1 MPAVPRLIVT
11 PRARLGMI
19 HCREFLEGRNPE
31 AAARAGQVIAA
42 RLLALQTTPDIGRPF
57 DGEEALRELV
67 IGFGSSGYVA
77 LYRHDPA
84 DDAVYVLA
92 LRHQREA
99 GYS

>member
-19 HCREFLEGRNPE
+19 RCREFLEGRNSE

-42 RLLALQTTPDIGRPF
+42 RLLALQTTPDMGRPF

-67 IGFGSSGYVA
+67 IGFGSSGYIA
-77 LYRHDPA
+77 LYRHEPA

-99 GYS
+99 GYP

>member
-11 PRARLGMI
+11 PRARLGMV
-19 HCREFLEGRNPE
+19 HCRGFLEGKNPE

-57 DGEEALRELV
+57 DGEEGLRELV

-77 LYRHDPA
+77 LYRHDPT

-99 GYS
+99 GYP

>member
-1 MPAVPRLIVT
+1 MPLLIVT
-11 PRARLGMI
+11 PRARLGMVR
-19 HCREFLEGRNPE
+19 CREFLGGRNSE

-42 RLLALQTTPDIGRPF
+42 RLLALQTTPDMGRPF

-99 GYS
+99 GYP

>member
-1 MPAVPRLIVT
+1 MRVSGSDRGLYPFGINRVRMYQ
-11 PRARLGMI
+11 ARFNRVG
-19 HCREFLEGRNPE
+19 
-31 AAARAGQVIAA
+31 IAA
-42 RLLALQTTPDIGRPF
+42 RLLALRTTPDIGRPF
-57 DGEEALRELV
+57 DGEEGLRELV

-99 GYS
+99 GYP

>member
-11 PRARLGMI
+11 PRARLGMV
-19 HCREFLEGRNPE
+19 HCRTFLEGRNPE
-31 AAARAGQVIAA
+31 AAVRAGQVIAT
-42 RLLALQTTPDIGRPF
+42 RLLALHTTPDIGRPF
-57 DGEEALRELV
+57 DGEEGLRELV

-77 LYRHDPA
+77 LYRHDSA

-99 GYS
+99 GYP